1 MKKRI
6 DIQTLPQIDPLDVL
20 VALRRR
26 GRRQVYYAKKF
37 HRSRAAITNA
47 FNGESKLLLYRIA
60 KDLDVVQ

>member
-6 DIQTLPQIDPLDVL
+6 DIQILPQIDAFEVFI
-20 VALRRR
+20 ALRRK

-60 KDLDVVQ
+60 KDLGAVQ

>member
-20 VALRRR
+20 VAMRRE

-47 FNGESKLLLYRIA
+47 MNGESKLLLYRIA
-60 KDLDVVQ
+60 KDLGIAQ